1 MLMMAFILAVIST
14 IIEMFFVVQY
24 EAFRNFMLKHVKF
37 GLFFSL
43 ALSISLGEIFGA
55 HGLIALMGGLTSTI
69 FTFVIYETGALSLV
83 DRYRENQDVI
93 RTKVKDVLDTSLKTI
108 VLLWKIVTAPVR
120 FGKWCKLKYDASVNT
135 YRNMKARLS
144 FHR

>member
-14 IIEMFFVVQY
+14 IIEMFFVVQF
-24 EAFRNFMLKHVKF
+24 EGLRNFMIKHQKF

-43 ALSISLGEIFGA
+43 VLSIALGEIFGA

-69 FTFVIYETGALSLV
+69 FTYAIYESHALSLV
-83 DRYRENQDVI
+83 DTYRARKPEIQA
-93 RTKVKDVLDTSLKTI
+93 KVKDVADTSLKTL
-108 VLLWKIVTAPVR
+108 VLIWKIITAPVR
-120 FGKWCKLKYDASVNT
+120 FGKWCKRKYNVAATTTQNIKT
-135 YRNMKARLS
+135 RLS

>member
-24 EAFRNFMLKHVKF
+24 EGFRNFMINHQKF

-43 ALSISLGEIFGA
+43 ALSIGLGEIFGA

-69 FTFVIYETGALSLV
+69 FTFVIYESRALSLV
-83 DRYRENQDVI
+83 DTYRARKPEIQA
-93 RTKVKDVLDTSLKTI
+93 KVKDVLDTSLKTI
-108 VLLWKIVTAPVR
+108 VLIWKIITAPVR
-120 FGKWCKLKYDASVNT
+120 FGKWCKRKYSATMNT
-135 YRNMKARLS
+135 MTNIKTRVS